1 MTRDKLHKH
10 RLKKGKKGRVYMK
23 VADTYGEPITLEL
36 PNTIV
41 RVYRPVLS
49 NEETERRKKNI
60 YKAAADLL
68 KSVEVRV

>member
-1 MTRDKLHKH
+1 
-10 RLKKGKKGRVYMK
+10 MK